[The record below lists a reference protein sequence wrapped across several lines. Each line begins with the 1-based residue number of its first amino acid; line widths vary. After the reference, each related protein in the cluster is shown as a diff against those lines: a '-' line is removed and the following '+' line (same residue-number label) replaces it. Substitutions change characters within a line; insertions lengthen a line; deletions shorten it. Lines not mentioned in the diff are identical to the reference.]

1 MKTEYT
7 KKVMR
12 PATGKKTKP
21 DEIEAK
27 DVRSKQNNDKGGERK
42 V

>member
-7 KKVMR
+7 KKIMR
-12 PATGKKTKP
+12 PTTGKKTKP
-21 DEIEAK
+21 DEIEVKNAK
-27 DVRSKQNNDKGGERK
+27 PRQHNVPGTERK

>member
-12 PATGKKTKP
+12 PTTDKKTKP
-21 DEIEAK
+21 DEIEVK
-27 DVRSKQNNDKGGERK
+27 DVKPRQRDVPGTERK

>member
-1 MKTEYT
+1 MKPDYY
-7 KKVMR
+7 KKIMR

-21 DEIEAK
+21 DEIEVKDAK
-27 DVRSKQNNDKGGERK
+27 PRQHNVPGTERK